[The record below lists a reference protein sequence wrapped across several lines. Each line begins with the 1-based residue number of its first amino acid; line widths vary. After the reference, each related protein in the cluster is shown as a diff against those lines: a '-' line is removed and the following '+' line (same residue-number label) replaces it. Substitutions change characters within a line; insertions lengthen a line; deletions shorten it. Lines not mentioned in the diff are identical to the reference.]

1 MNLLGEILLKRLQ
14 KSVERKKR
22 QQPWLSWLHR
32 RRELRRWEFSQL
44 VMWLKK
50 HSVASHKCNIF
61 LVLPRIAN
69 LPSIFTFRV
78 LCLKEVYKD
87 YDGQLNDKRQS
98 TRRKTLI
105 TGAGKEEDKRSREW
119 RRGCRVKLFSLI
131 GNDMQCEIISFF
143 LGFKSF
149 CHH

>member
-44 VMWLKK
+44 LMWLKK

-61 LVLPRIAN
+61 LVLPSIAN
-69 LPSIFTFRV
+69 LPRNPFIFTFRV
-78 LCLKEVYKD
+78 LCVKEVYKN
-87 YDGQLNDKRQS
+87 YDRQLNDKR
-98 TRRKTLI
+98 
-105 TGAGKEEDKRSREW
+105 SRAQDSDYRCGQ
-119 RRGCRVKLFSLI
+119 RRGQAKQGVEERMPSKT
-131 GNDMQCEIISFF
+131 F
-143 LGFKSF
+143 LSNWQ
-149 CHH
+149 

>member
-61 LVLPRIAN
+61 LVLPSIAN

-87 YDGQLNDKRQS
+87 YYGQLNDKR
-98 TRRKTLI
+98 
-105 TGAGKEEDKRSREW
+105 
-119 RRGCRVKLFSLI
+119 
-131 GNDMQCEIISFF
+131 
-143 LGFKSF
+143 
-149 CHH
+149 